1 MTLQLGTRLGPYEIQ
16 SAIGAGGMGEVYR
29 ARDTKL
35 QRDVA
40 IKVLPEALA
49 RDTERLA
56 RFEREARTLA
66 SLNHPNIAQ
75 IHGFEESDGIKGL
88 VMELVEGPTLADRI
102 AQGPIPVDEALLI
115 AKQIAEALE
124 AAHEQGIIHRD
135 LKPANVKVRPDGTVK
150 VLDFGLAKALDA
162 AAQVVPDPPTI
173 TSPAMTR
180 AGVLLG
186 SAAYMSPEQVR
197 GVAVDR
203 RADIWA
209 FGCVLFE
216 MLTGRRLFDGATIS
230 DTLAEVLRK
239 EIDWQAL
246 PSNTPAPARSLL
258 RRCLARDVRSRLRD
272 IGDARLTI
280 EEYLASP
287 TDTDSSVAVPPAARS
302 KWRHVVPWAALIA
315 VATLTAIATR
325 SLSRPDAPVAPSLH
339 VTIGLGD
346 GLTMNPVQGATA
358 VISPDG
364 TTLAFVGRKGAKE
377 APQLYVR
384 RLDQLQA
391 RALAGT
397 QNASNPFF
405 SPDGQWLGFF
415 TDPVASPKLSIVPIS
430 GGAVT
435 ALGGVTSNRGG
446 SWAPDGS
453 IVFTPNGERGT
464 TLMRVSRAGGPV
476 QPVTKLEGREVTH
489 RWPQVLPGGTSVL
502 FTAHSQAGAYNQANL
517 VVASLNGD
525 SRKVVHRGGYHGR
538 YLPTGH
544 LAYIHK
550 TTLFVAPFDLAGL
563 EVTGPAAP
571 VLEDVTSDPTTAGAQ
586 FAFSNDGA
594 LVYTRGQG
602 LNTDVTILWAEQSG
616 TTRALRS
623 LAGDYANLRF
633 SPDGRW
639 LAMDIGDN
647 WGESAIWILDPAR
660 DVMTRL
666 AAGGAVA
673 SNPTWTPDG
682 KRIAFAAQKGGE
694 LVFNMYWQKADGTG
708 GTERLLESKQR
719 QSPASF
725 HPGGKFLAF
734 HEEAAPGNWDI
745 GLLPIDGNEALGW
758 KVGTPRVIL
767 NGPDHEVDPAFSPD
781 GRWLAYVSRESGLPQ
796 IYVLSFPEL
805 RGRSHVSIEGSFQP
819 TWSPNRSELLYCT
832 LEGRIMVVPYRV
844 LGDTFTPDKAR
855 EWSPGLRS
863 QVTVPNR
870 AFALHNDGRRLAV
883 FKGADLPVRDH
894 VVLMLN
900 FFDKVR
906 RVAPRAN

>member
-1 MTLQLGTRLGPYEIQ
+1 
-16 SAIGAGGMGEVYR
+16 MGEVYR

-102 AQGPIPVDEALLI
+102 AQGPIPVDEALPI

-162 AAQVVPDPPTI
+162 AAQVVPESHSPTI

-186 SAAYMSPEQVR
+186 TAAYMSPEQVR
-197 GVAVDR
+197 AVAVDR

-280 EEYLASP
+280 EEHLTSP

-325 SLSRPDAPVAPSLH
+325 SLSRPDAPVTPSLH

-397 QNASNPFF
+397 ENASSPFF
-405 SPDGQWLGFF
+405 SLDGQWLGFF
-415 TDPVASPKLSIVPIS
+415 TDFVPRPKLNIVPIS

-435 ALGGVTSNRGG
+435 ALGDVSDNRGG

-453 IVFTPNGERGT
+453 IVFTPSGERGT
-464 TLMRVSRAGGPV
+464 TLMRVSRAGEPV

-502 FTAHSQAGAYNQANL
+502 FTAHSQAGSYDQASL

-623 LAGDYANLRF
+623 LPGDYANLRF

-639 LAMDIGDN
+639 LAMNIGQN
-647 WGESAIWILDPAR
+647 LGVSAIWILDPAR

-666 AAGGAVA
+666 VAGGVVA
-673 SNPTWTPDG
+673 SNPTWTLDG
-682 KRIAFAAQKGGE
+682 KRIAFAAQEGGE

-708 GTERLLESKQR
+708 GMERLLESKRPQYP
-719 QSPASF
+719 SSF
-725 HPGGKFLAF
+725 HPGGKILAF
-734 HEEAAPGNWDI
+734 SEQAAPGNLDI
-745 GLLPIDGNEALGW
+745 GLLPIDGSETAGW

-767 NGPDHEVDPAFSPD
+767 NGPDVEVDPTFSPD
-781 GRWLAYVSRESGLPQ
+781 GRWLAYVSLESGLPQ
-796 IYVLSFPEL
+796 IYVRSFPGL
-805 RGRSHVSIEGSFQP
+805 QGRSQVSIEGSFQP
-819 TWSPNRSELLYCT
+819 TWSPNRSELFYCT

-844 LGDTFTPDKAR
+844 SGDTFTPDKAR